1 MKDTVKFLVVDDT
14 PQNLVAM
21 EALLRRE
28 GLELLLASSGPEALE
43 LLLQHDIALALLDVQ
58 MPGMDGFELAELMR
72 GTERTRHIP
81 IIFVTA
87 GVRDPLRTFKG
98 YEAGAVDFLYKP
110 LDPHI
115 LASKAGVFFELARQ
129 RTQLAKVLR
138 LNEMFIGILG
148 HDLRNPLA
156 TLTAGA
162 QLFEML
168 HADEATRK
176 VTGKMLAAG
185 RRMTEMIEQL
195 LDLTRVR
202 LGGGIGLVHVRD
214 EVDIASLVERVVEE
228 LRVAHPA
235 CRFELSSRPSCTAI
249 GDSARLLQMF
259 SNLVANAV
267 QHGGSG
273 APIRI
278 EVDRGE
284 ADVVVRIHNLGSID
298 PDLLPNLFD
307 PFRRRSEGVRGL
319 GLGTYIAREV
329 ARGHDGDIEV
339 ASGPEI
345 GTTFTVRLP
354 RRWAGRSLRPALSG

>member
-1 MKDTVKFLVVDDT
+1 MKDAVKFLVVDDT

-43 LLLQHDIALALLDVQ
+43 LLLQHDFALALLDVQ
-58 MPGMDGFELAELMR
+58 MPDMDGFELAELMR
-72 GTERTRHIP
+72 GTERTRHVP

-115 LASKAGVFFELARQ
+115 LVSKAGVFFDLARQ
-129 RTQLAKVLR
+129 RTELANVLR

-162 QLFEML
+162 QLLEMQ
-168 HADEATRK
+168 HADEATRR

-185 RRMTEMIEQL
+185 SRMTEMIEQL
-195 LDLTRVR
+195 LDLTRAR
-202 LGGGIGLVHVRD
+202 LGDGIGLVNARE
-214 EVDIASLVERVVEE
+214 EVDIANLVARVVEE
-228 LRVAHPA
+228 LHVAHPA
-235 CRFELSSRPSCTAI
+235 CQFEVSSRTSCTAI
-249 GDSARLLQMF
+249 GDSARLLQLF
-259 SNLVANAV
+259 SNLIANAV
-267 QHGGSG
+267 QHGASG

-278 EVDRGE
+278 EADRGE
-284 ADVVVRIHNLGSID
+284 TDVIVRIHNLGSID
-298 PDLLPNLFD
+298 PELLPGIFD

-329 ARGHDGDIEV
+329 ARGHGGDIEV

-354 RRWAGRSLRPALSG
+354 YRSAGRSLRPASSG

>member
-14 PQNLVAM
+14 PQNLIAM

-28 GLELLLASSGPEALE
+28 GLELLLVSSGPEALE
-43 LLLQHDIALALLDVQ
+43 LLLQHDIALALIDVQ
-58 MPGMDGFELAELMR
+58 MPEMDGFELAELMR
-72 GTERTRHIP
+72 GTERTRHVP

-87 GVRDPLRTFKG
+87 GTRDPLRTFKG

-115 LASKAGVFFELARQ
+115 LVSKAGVFFELARQ
-129 RTQLAKVLR
+129 RAQLANVLR
-138 LNEMFIGILG
+138 LHEMFIGILG

-162 QLFEML
+162 QLLEMR

-176 VTGKMLAAG
+176 VTGRMLAAG
-185 RRMTEMIEQL
+185 GRMTEMIEQL

-202 LGGGIGLVHVRD
+202 LGGGVGLVHAHD
-214 EVDIASLVERVVEE
+214 EVEIASLVERVVEE

-235 CRFELSSRPSCTAI
+235 CGFEVSSSPPCTAI
-249 GDSARLLQMF
+249 GDAARLLQLF
-259 SNLVANAV
+259 SNLIANAV
-267 QHGGSG
+267 QHGTSG

-278 EVDRGE
+278 GVERED

-298 PDLLPNLFD
+298 PDLLPGLFD
-307 PFRRRSEGVRGL
+307 PFRRRSDGVRGL

-339 ASGPEI
+339 VSGPEI

-354 RRWAGRSLRPALSG
+354 RRRAGHPVRPALAG